1 MFLLKRTFFFL
12 HFNFFF
18 SFSASRRKPK
28 EQKDVFRQERSRYTY
43 RLAFLFFFF
52 PSLRS
57 FYRLRDKSLKFRRE
71 TADTNSVLDFSM
83 RKTSNTCNIYAHK
96 NESKF
101 PSLRTQS
108 HIFFFFI
115 FLCYCFHAETIV
127 GQIILCYVYQFF
139 FYLLRQ
145 TLPPCPTKGT
155 LVYNAQIE

>member
-1 MFLLKRTFFFL
+1 MVHL
-12 HFNFFF
+12 
-18 SFSASRRKPK
+18 SFG
-28 EQKDVFRQERSRYTY
+28 V
-43 RLAFLFFFF
+43 LVFFF

-115 FLCYCFHAETIV
+115 FLCFCFHAETIV

-139 FYLLRQ
+139 FIYYAKLFRL
-145 TLPPCPTKGT
+145 
-155 LVYNAQIE
+155 AQPKAHWYTTRKLNELKFN